1 MSIFL
6 SEDELVVL
14 TGHKAISRQI
24 QWLKE
29 NNIRFIINGA
39 KKPVVHKI
47 QAKEKDHEDD
57 GLLTRKQILRRAK
70 PVKPVCGIYFL
81 LCGSEVVYVGQ
92 SINLIER
99 IGNHLRNDQ
108 MLFDA
113 FYYIEAKKE
122 DLLIL
127 EKKYIKKLNPYLNK
141 KKSSTG
147 EKYSIFGHLIVE

>member
-1 MSIFL
+1 M
-6 SEDELVVL
+6 
-14 TGHKAISRQI
+14 
-24 QWLKE
+24 
-29 NNIRFIINGA
+29 
-39 KKPVVHKI
+39 
-47 QAKEKDHEDD
+47 
-57 GLLTRKQILRRAK
+57 
-70 PVKPVCGIYFL
+70 
-81 LCGSEVVYVGQ
+81 CGSEVVYVGQ